1 MKHEMKNERIKYIE
15 ARKKLVKKLNI
26 EEDERRKNVI
36 KLNMKYQNGKYI
48 RSNKVI
54 NWQCL

>member
-1 MKHEMKNERIKYIE
+1 MKNERIKHIE

>member
-1 MKHEMKNERIKYIE
+1 MKQEMKNERIKYIE
-15 ARKKLVKKLNI
+15 VRKKLVKKLNI

-36 KLNMKYQNGKYI
+36 KLNMKYQNGKCI
-48 RSNKVI
+48 RSNEVI

>member
-1 MKHEMKNERIKYIE
+1 MKQEMKNERIKYIE
-15 ARKKLVKKLNI
+15 VRKKLVKKLNI

-36 KLNMKYQNGKYI
+36 KLNMKYQNGKCI